1 MSNSLYQCSPFLV
14 LNRSNTNKITIYNVL
29 TKQLIPVQ
37 PEILSIIEDCRVP
50 RSSGSIIDKSSD
62 KIFKWLVSKMIL
74 IDQHKLWT
82 RYAFTSADIEIN
94 TACNWRCDYCPVKN
108 DPKPFETME
117 MDIFNEIIDKLK
129 VYGIDKI
136 SLNSFNEPTIDPFLH
151 ERIEKLK
158 ASRLNLILYTNGSY
172 LKREVS
178 LYLKSSGVLKG
189 IYFNL
194 PSIDPQRFYSLTGWK
209 NLEIIIQNLEAAI
222 KLGLP
227 VHLSIQGTNEE
238 IKANLPE
245 IVERYQADLKEPIK
259 RWETCDRAGLLQNR
273 YSDKTALSDKTL
285 YGCIEPITCLCI
297 NVKGDL
303 FLCCNDY
310 YQKTNV
316 GNIRNRRIEDIMQSD
331 LAVEQMKKVFGASPA
346 EKSFLCRSCKKMA
359 LSKKIHHISRQ
370 IKPIF

>member
-136 SLNSFNEPTIDPFLH
+136 SLNAFQH
-151 ERIEKLK
+151 
-158 ASRLNLILYTNGSY
+158 A
-172 LKREVS
+172 
-178 LYLKSSGVLKG
+178 
-189 IYFNL
+189 
-194 PSIDPQRFYSLTGWK
+194 
-209 NLEIIIQNLEAAI
+209 
-222 KLGLP
+222 
-227 VHLSIQGTNEE
+227 
-238 IKANLPE
+238 
-245 IVERYQADLKEPIK
+245 
-259 RWETCDRAGLLQNR
+259 
-273 YSDKTALSDKTL
+273 
-285 YGCIEPITCLCI
+285 
-297 NVKGDL
+297 
-303 FLCCNDY
+303 
-310 YQKTNV
+310 
-316 GNIRNRRIEDIMQSD
+316 
-331 LAVEQMKKVFGASPA
+331 
-346 EKSFLCRSCKKMA
+346 
-359 LSKKIHHISRQ
+359 
-370 IKPIF
+370 

>member
-1 MSNSLYQCSPFLV
+1 M
-14 LNRSNTNKITIYNVL
+14 
-29 TKQLIPVQ
+29 
-37 PEILSIIEDCRVP
+37 
-50 RSSGSIIDKSSD
+50 
-62 KIFKWLVSKMIL
+62 
-74 IDQHKLWT
+74 
-82 RYAFTSADIEIN
+82 
-94 TACNWRCDYCPVKN
+94 
-108 DPKPFETME
+108 
-117 MDIFNEIIDKLK
+117 
-129 VYGIDKI
+129 
-136 SLNSFNEPTIDPFLH
+136 
-151 ERIEKLK
+151 
-158 ASRLNLILYTNGSY
+158 
-172 LKREVS
+172 
-178 LYLKSSGVLKG
+178 
-189 IYFNL
+189 
-194 PSIDPQRFYSLTGWK
+194 TGWK

>member
-346 EKSFLCRSCKKMA
+346 EKSFLCRSCKNMA